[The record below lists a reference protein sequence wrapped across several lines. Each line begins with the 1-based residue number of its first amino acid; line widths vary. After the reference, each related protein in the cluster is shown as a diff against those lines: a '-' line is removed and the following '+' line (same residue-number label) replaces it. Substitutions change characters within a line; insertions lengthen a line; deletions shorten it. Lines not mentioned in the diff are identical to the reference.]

1 MTSEPVTEL
10 PEAEYRSVW
19 DRFYT
24 EFAFSPSVNPAE
36 WPAVKEPVDSVTWS
50 LASLDEDP
58 NYRRLDRFVAV
69 VEQGLTAVVEQGLTA
84 CVEPQARLFAL
95 DWQHIS
101 YSFAPHRVGGQGQ
114 APWPLSPYPDGDY
127 YIYLSEDFR
136 LGSFG
141 HPWESSV
148 CLFGQE
154 LLDTVATEIDD
165 ILGPPMRRA
174 GRSLPAV

>member
-1 MTSEPVTEL
+1 MTSKPVTEL

-19 DRFYT
+19 DRFYV
-24 EFAFSPSVNPAE
+24 EFAFSPSVNPAK
-36 WPAVKEPVDSVTWS
+36 WPAIKEPADSVTWS

-58 NYRRLDRFVAV
+58 SYTRLDRFVAV
-69 VEQGLTAVVEQGLTA
+69 VEQGLTA
-84 CVEPQARLFAL
+84 CVEPEARLFAL

-101 YSFAPHRVGGQGQ
+101 YSFAPHRVGGHGQ
-114 APWPLSPYPDGDY
+114 EPWPLSPYPDGDY
-127 YIYLSEDFR
+127 YIYLSGDFR

-154 LLDTVATEIDD
+154 LLDTVAAEVEDV
-165 ILGPPMRRA
+165 LGPPLRRA
-174 GRSLPAV
+174 GRSLPVT